1 MSWDVAVIKVRDP
14 SGFTPLHCACQRKQL
29 KTVKAFEF
37 ELIHEDV
44 REAQTHDNEFN
55 TPLHIA
61 CKNGDTG
68 LEIMKFLIQ
77 KNANVNATNRN
88 GETPIHISA
97 SNGFTKLTEELLRRK
112 VDVDV
117 QDVWGC
123 TPLIRAVISNQDL
136 NVSLLL
142 PRYVIVCCELKYITG
157 CISFYPNQIK
167 FEEGCSQCKYTR
179 TE

>member
-1 MSWDVAVIKVRDP
+1 MTWDVAVIETRDH
-14 SGFTPLHCACQRKQL
+14 SGFTPLHCACQRNQL
-29 KTVKAFEF
+29 KTVKAFELQL
-37 ELIHEDV
+37 EHEAL
-44 REAQTHDNEFN
+44 REAKTHDSEFN

-61 CKNGDTG
+61 CRNGDTC
-68 LEIMKFLIQ
+68 LEIVKFLIQ
-77 KNANVNATNRN
+77 KDANVNATNRN

-97 SNGFTKLTEELLRRK
+97 SNGFTKLAEELLRAE

-123 TPLIRAVISNQDL
+123 TPLTRAIISNQDMV
-136 NVSLLL
+136 VSLLL

-157 CISFYPNQIK
+157 YITIHPNQIK
-167 FEEGCSQCKYTR
+167 FKEGCSQCKYAR